1 MKKKKT
7 ASYKREK
14 LETWLMKNCKFFNIT
29 SLENHLSFPK
39 GTIHKFIK
47 YDRKMTDEK
56 IEILYKTFEHIV
68 FDFIEEE

>member
-1 MKKKKT
+1 
-7 ASYKREK
+7 
-14 LETWLMKNCKFFNIT
+14 MKNCKFFNIT